1 MEEEIVVA
9 DNSNTAEETVELLN
23 DSTEEAT
30 TQDVDVE
37 SVKSELEK
45 AKELAN
51 NYKIRAEKAEKLA
64 KQAPK
69 ELGKQVEVSTS
80 DIIALTRANIHED
93 DIADV
98 QEYAKFKGISIKEA
112 LNSSVVKTL
121 ISENTEKRNVAL
133 ASNTSSA
140 RRSPTQASEETL
152 LSRAS
157 RGEMPSNENDLIRLV
172 KARKGLK

>member
-37 SVKSELEK
+37 DVRSKLAK
-45 AKELAN
+45 AEELAN
-51 NYKIRAEKAEKLA
+51 NYKIRAEKAEKIA
-64 KQAPK
+64 KQTPK
-69 ELGKQVEVSTS
+69 EDAKQVNISTS

-98 QEYAKFKGISIKEA
+98 QEYARFKGISVKDA
-112 LNSSVVKTL
+112 LNSSVIKTL
-121 ISENTEKRNVAL
+121 LSENAEKRNVAN
-133 ASNTSSA
+133 ATNTA
-140 RRSPTQASEETL
+140 NVRRGPTQASEETL
-152 LSRAS
+152 ISKAQK
-157 RGEMPSNENDLIRLV
+157 GELPTNENDMIRLI